1 MLEPPA
7 DRRRAAQQND
17 TTPMAV
23 TQEKPLNGGG
33 SQEPQRRRIPPDPS
47 NRCLRAAL
55 PGAWRRCLAGGL
67 GLAISIILVVGGGP
81 PLGGAALAW
90 TLPGRGD
97 ASSAASRARPTDRT
111 SPGAA
116 SGLQEVSAPIAV
128 QQLGEALAQ
137 RQPRLSILEPA
148 DGASLPDGP
157 WALRLQVED
166 WPLVD
171 AGSLGLGPHLLIQLD
186 DGPALP
192 VVQTSLAMPPLSPGS
207 HRLTVMAAR
216 PWGEVVKRP
225 GAFQQIRLERIA
237 ANPIRQPAPGSP
249 QLLATAPLGASP
261 ADPVLL
267 DWLLIDA
274 PLQNLRADDAR
285 WRLRVSVN
293 GDSFLV
299 DQATPLWLKGW
310 RRGSNALM
318 LELVDG
324 RGEPLNPPFN
334 SLVREVRLQADGPRP
349 AWLNGLLSERDLARL
364 LGQGTP
370 EPEEPEEPEPM
381 LIPQPPAGAALDR
394 PAPSS
399 SAAAPDPG
407 ATDGSQELAER
418 AEVAAEPPGSAAMAA
433 GDAQP
438 DSEGEAETRP
448 APVETAGQPPDPEQ
462 PEEGPAEAEPIL
474 VEAQKALPAD
484 QQEEE
489 QQQGQEHAAEHE
501 QGQQEP
507 EPALAQSPVQAPPS
521 APDPGAAPIDPEL
534 AGPAPAGGASSPEPP
549 PLPLPSQRP
558 SAREEVRPDGTL
570 IRPARSGALQA
581 LRERLHR

>member
-1 MLEPPA
+1 VL
-7 DRRRAAQQND
+7 
-17 TTPMAV
+17 
-23 TQEKPLNGGG
+23 
-33 SQEPQRRRIPPDPS
+33 
-47 NRCLRAAL
+47 
-55 PGAWRRCLAGGL
+55 
-67 GLAISIILVVGGGP
+67 GGGP

-90 TLPGRGD
+90 TLPGRLD
-97 ASSAASRARPTDRT
+97 TSAASRARPTDPT
-111 SPGAA
+111 SQRAA
-116 SGLQEVSAPIAV
+116 TALQEVAPPIAV

-137 RQPRLSILEPA
+137 RQPRLTILEPA
-148 DGASLPDGP
+148 DGASLPEGP
-157 WALRLQVED
+157 WTLRLEVED

-171 AGSLGLGPHLLIQLD
+171 AGALGLGPHLLIQLD
-186 DGPALP
+186 DGPAQP

-225 GAFQQIRLERIA
+225 GSFQQIRLQRIA
-237 ANPIRQPAPGSP
+237 ANPISQPAPGSP
-249 QLLATAPLGASP
+249 QLLATAPLEASP
-261 ADPVLL
+261 AEPVLL

-349 AWLNGLLSERDLARL
+349 AWLNGRLSESDLARL

-370 EPEEPEEPEPM
+370 EPEEPEPM
-381 LIPQPPAGAALDR
+381 PIPLPPAGAAMDT
-394 PAPSS
+394 PAIRSD
-399 SAAAPDPG
+399 AAATDPG
-407 ATDGSQELAER
+407 AADGSQELANQDEG
-418 AEVAAEPPGSAAMAA
+418 AAEQPASAAMAA
-433 GDAQP
+433 GGAEE
-438 DSEGEAETRP
+438 DSEGEAEARP
-448 APVETAGQPPDPEQ
+448 APVKATGQPPQPEQ
-462 PEEGPAEAEPIL
+462 PDEGAAEAEQIL
-474 VEAQKALPAD
+474 
-484 QQEEE
+484 EEE
-489 QQQGQEHAAEHE
+489 QKTLPAEHE
-501 QGQQEP
+501 QEEQDQGHAAEQAQAQEQEAP
-507 EPALAQSPVQAPPS
+507 EPALVQAPPS
-521 APDPGAAPIDPEL
+521 EPDPGAAPTDPEL
-534 AGPAPAGGASSPEPP
+534 AGPAPAGGESPPEPP
-549 PLPLPSQRP
+549 PVSIPSQRP

-570 IRPARSGALQA
+570 IRPARSGALHA

>member
-1 MLEPPA
+1 VL
-7 DRRRAAQQND
+7 
-17 TTPMAV
+17 
-23 TQEKPLNGGG
+23 
-33 SQEPQRRRIPPDPS
+33 
-47 NRCLRAAL
+47 
-55 PGAWRRCLAGGL
+55 
-67 GLAISIILVVGGGP
+67 GGGP

-90 TLPGRGD
+90 TLPGRLD
-97 ASSAASRARPTDRT
+97 TSAASRVRPTDPT
-111 SPGAA
+111 SQRAA
-116 SGLQEVSAPIAV
+116 TALQEVAPPIAV

-137 RQPRLSILEPA
+137 RQPRLTILEPA
-148 DGASLPDGP
+148 DGASLPEGP
-157 WALRLQVED
+157 WTLRLEVED

-171 AGSLGLGPHLLIQLD
+171 AGALGLGPHLLIQLD
-186 DGPALP
+186 DGPAQP

-225 GAFQQIRLERIA
+225 GSFQQIRLQRIA
-237 ANPIRQPAPGSP
+237 ANPISQPAPGSP

-261 ADPVLL
+261 AEPVLL

-310 RRGSNALM
+310 RRGSNALV

-334 SLVREVRLQADGPRP
+334 SLVREVHLQADGPRP
-349 AWLNGLLSERDLARL
+349 AWLKGRLSESDLARL
-364 LGQGTP
+364 LGQGNP
-370 EPEEPEEPEPM
+370 DPEEPEP
-381 LIPQPPAGAALDR
+381 IPLPPAGAAMDT
-394 PAPSS
+394 PATRSN
-399 SAAAPDPG
+399 AAATDPG
-407 ATDGSQELAER
+407 AADGSQGLAKQP
-418 AEVAAEPPGSAAMAA
+418 EVAVEQPASAAMAA
-433 GDAQP
+433 GGAEA
-438 DSEGEAETRP
+438 DSQGEAEARP
-448 APVETAGQPPDPEQ
+448 APVKATGQPPQPEQ
-462 PEEGPAEAEPIL
+462 PDEAPAEAEQIL
-474 VEAQKALPAD
+474 VEEQKALPAE
-484 QQEEE
+484 QE
-489 QQQGQEHAAEHE
+489 QEHAAGQEQEHE
-501 QGQQEP
+501 QEEP
-507 EPALAQSPVQAPPS
+507 EPTLVQAPVQAPPL
-521 APDPGAAPIDPEL
+521 APDPGAAPIDPKL
-534 AGPAPAGGASSPEPP
+534 AGPALAGGESPPEPA